1 VKSSA
6 HLHFVTHGDSTRNA
20 ASLPL
25 LLLHGFLG
33 SSSDW
38 NDVITETFADCYA
51 IAVDLPGHGQTVAES
66 DESFRMEQC
75 TTDIVALLDE
85 LSIDRCHIV
94 AYSMGG
100 RLSLFLCTMYPRRFG
115 RVVITSGS
123 PGLKSQE
130 ERCSRQA
137 HDERLAQRLESESL
151 STFLKQWYRQP
162 LFSHLCPTDD
172 DLKRMVDTRMQNNPV
187 GLARSLRMM
196 GTGAQPSLWDEL
208 HSITLPV
215 CLIVGELDIKFVKIA
230 TEMTSLLPTVE
241 MSVVKE
247 CGHAVHMEKPQAF
260 KRELRRFL
268 DL

>member
-1 VKSSA
+1 M
-6 HLHFVTHGDSTRNA
+6 
-20 ASLPL
+20 PL

-38 NDVITETFADCYA
+38 NDTINEVFDDCYT

-66 DESFRMEQC
+66 DESFRMDQC
-75 TTDIVALLDE
+75 ATDIVSLLDE
-85 LSIDRCHIV
+85 LSIDKCHIV

-115 RVVITSGS
+115 RVVIASGS
-123 PGLKSQE
+123 PGLKSQG

-137 HDERLAQRLESESL
+137 HDETLAQRLESEPL
-151 STFLKQWYRQP
+151 STFLEQWYRQP
-162 LFSHLCPTDD
+162 LFRTLCKSDE
-172 DLKRMVDTRMQNNPV
+172 DLNRLVANRLQNNPV

-215 CLIVGELDIKFVKIA
+215 CLIVGELDVKFVKIA
-230 TEMTSLLPTVE
+230 IEMTALLPTAE
-241 MSVVKE
+241 MSVVNW